1 MEVVFSLVGYIS
13 TLHPYPSWNFV
24 ISKTKRPHGHLSTQ
38 KNTMDHV
45 KKKKFVIQ
53 SQETEN

>member
-1 MEVVFSLVGYIS
+1 MEVIFSLVGYFYS
-13 TLHPYPSWNFV
+13 LHPYPSWNFV
-24 ISKTKRPHGHLSTQ
+24 ISKIRKVPLTPLNVEEYNGSI
-38 KNTMDHV
+38 